1 MAGKS
6 WIQWLLPVEK
16 KFFLLLDDLGKI
28 VIESARHLVS
38 LVDAEGN
45 RSEHLK
51 TIHDLELKADDVARE
66 LYRATRHSLVHP
78 INPEDL
84 FRLIRELDDIIDAI
98 ESTAARID
106 LFDIK
111 EYPARCRES
120 VVLIQEACGLV
131 AELVGNLQKNGKAS
145 TSRAPEELRRR
156 VSEIEET
163 LDEITRDEF
172 ARFVRQG
179 GDWREILVWNEIYHR
194 LERAADH
201 CHHTAWLLDEVTAR
215 NA

>member
-6 WIQWLLPVEK
+6 WIQWLLPIDK
-16 KFFLLLDDLGKI
+16 KFFALLSDLGRI
-28 VIESARHLVS
+28 VDESSRHLVK
-38 LVDAEGN
+38 LVDDEGN

-78 INPEDL
+78 IDPEDL

-98 ESTAARID
+98 ESAAARIE

-111 EYPARCRES
+111 SYPARCRES
-120 VVLIQEACGLV
+120 VLLIQEACGLV
-131 AELVGNLQKNGKAS
+131 AELVGGLEQNGRKESS
-145 TSRAPEELRRR
+145 TPPEALRRR
-156 VSEIEET
+156 VSEIEEK
-163 LDEITRDEF
+163 LDEITREEF
-172 ARFVRQG
+172 ARFVREG
-179 GDWREILVWNEIYHR
+179 GDWRQVLVWNEIYHR

>member
-1 MAGKS
+1 MAGNS
-6 WIQWLLPVEK
+6 WIQWLLPLDK
-16 KFFLLLDDLGKI
+16 KFFLLLRELGDI
-28 VIESARHLVS
+28 VKESARHLVN

-45 RSEHLK
+45 RAEHLK

-78 INPEDL
+78 ISPEDL

-106 LFDIK
+106 LFDI
-111 EYPARCRES
+111 EAYPARCRES
-120 VVLIQEACGLV
+120 VVMIQEACELV
-131 AELVGNLQKNGKAS
+131 SELVGGLQQNGRKKTS
-145 TSRAPEELRRR
+145 TSPEALRRR
-156 VSEIEET
+156 VSEIEES
-163 LDEITRDEF
+163 LDEITREEF
-172 ARFVRQG
+172 ARFVREG
-179 GDWREILVWNEIYHR
+179 GDWRKILVWNEIYHR